1 MSMMMIQR
9 RHSWC
14 HFRFYSRDLSWL
26 LYLLS
31 ELVILISFLSRLQR
45 ETPLFQIDF
54 KGRKFGV
61 FRPVSPLGIMPN
73 SESFAHMKILGPK
86 FANFYKEMYAR
97 GDKRCLFEEVE
108 ELLMLLDIV
117 EKVHLGETEF
127 QKWLSCNIKRQS
139 YFKQSKF
146 FFFFLGYH
154 WLILLSWRTSLKI
167 CASIDTLTCSRSCC
181 SWRTVNFLFRFLTSC
196 SKRYLHFLVL
206 RITLR
211 NNQLRTS

>member
-61 FRPVSPLGIMPN
+61 FRPVSPLGIMP
-73 SESFAHMKILGPK
+73 KK
-86 FANFYKEMYAR
+86 K
-97 GDKRCLFEEVE
+97 
-108 ELLMLLDIV
+108 
-117 EKVHLGETEF
+117 
-127 QKWLSCNIKRQS
+127 KWLSCNIKRQS
-139 YFKQSKF
+139 YFKQSKL
-146 FFFFLGYH
+146 FFFFLGYR